1 MLSRYLHSKGT
12 RLGLPIS
19 GTFELTP
26 RCNFNCKMCY
36 VHLSEEEQR
45 IVSGGGEFK
54 DAVNEFLDHLHLQD
68 LILGR
73 GLISFSIS
81 FVPMML
87 FTVVKTGFNVA
98 VKIYD
103 FLLSSPVLAPSIST
117 SETIQD
123 LVDNN
128 TSDQH

>member
-1 MLSRYLHSKGT
+1 MKNL
-12 RLGLPIS
+12 RLPS
-19 GTFELTP
+19 SCAF
-26 RCNFNCKMCY
+26 
-36 VHLSEEEQR
+36 LSEEEQR

-103 FLLSSPVLAPSIST
+103 FCCPPRCWPPAFPPRRPSRIWWTTIPLT
-117 SETIQD
+117 SID
-123 LVDNN
+123 PRRF
-128 TSDQH
+128 SFA

>member
-1 MLSRYLHSKGT
+1 MKKLQ
-12 RLGLPIS
+12 LPS
-19 GTFELTP
+19 S
-26 RCNFNCKMCY
+26 Y
-36 VHLSEEEQR
+36 AVLSEEEQR

-87 FTVVKTGFNVA
+87 FTVVKTGFNSCRKDLRLFA
-98 VKIYD
+98 V
-103 FLLSSPVLAPSIST
+103 LPGAGP
-117 SETIQD
+117 
-123 LVDNN
+123 
-128 TSDQH
+128 QHFHLGD

>member
-1 MLSRYLHSKGT
+1 MKNL
-12 RLGLPIS
+12 RLPS
-19 GTFELTP
+19 SCAF
-26 RCNFNCKMCY
+26 
-36 VHLSEEEQR
+36 LSEEEQR

-54 DAVNEFLDHLHLQD
+54 DAVNEFLGHMHLQD
-68 LILGR
+68 LILGQ

>member
-1 MLSRYLHSKGT
+1 MKKLQ
-12 RLGLPIS
+12 LPS
-19 GTFELTP
+19 S
-26 RCNFNCKMCY
+26 Y
-36 VHLSEEEQR
+36 AVLSEEEQR
-45 IVSGGGEFK
+45 TVSGGGELK
-54 DAVNEFLDHLHLQD
+54 DSLDEFLDHLHLQD

-103 FLLSSPVLAPSIST
+103 FLLSSPVLAPSISN

>member
-1 MLSRYLHSKGT
+1 M
-12 RLGLPIS
+12 
-19 GTFELTP
+19 
-26 RCNFNCKMCY
+26 
-36 VHLSEEEQR
+36 LSEEEQR
-45 IVSGGGEFK
+45 TVSGGGEFK

-103 FLLSSPVLAPSIST
+103 FAVLPGVGP
-117 SETIQD
+117 QHFQLGD
-123 LVDNN
+123 HPG
-128 TSDQH
+128 SDGQQYL

>member
-1 MLSRYLHSKGT
+1 MKKLQ
-12 RLGLPIS
+12 LPS
-19 GTFELTP
+19 S
-26 RCNFNCKMCY
+26 Y
-36 VHLSEEEQR
+36 AVLSEEEQR
-45 IVSGGGEFK
+45 TVSGGGDFK
-54 DAVNEFLDHLHLQD
+54 DAVNDFLDHLHLQD

-81 FVPMML
+81 FVPML

-103 FLLSSPVLAPSIST
+103 FLLSSPVLAPSISN